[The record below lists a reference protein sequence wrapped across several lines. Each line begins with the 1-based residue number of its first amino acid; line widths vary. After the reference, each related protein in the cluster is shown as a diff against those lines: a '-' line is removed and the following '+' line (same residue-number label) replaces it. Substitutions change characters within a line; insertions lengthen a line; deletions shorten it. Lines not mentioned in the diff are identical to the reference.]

1 MQSHSFRSIGRIL
14 LAACMVSLGVT
25 SLSAQTAAPAA
36 PGTPNASRWDVFM
49 GYTYMGMHMINQPST
64 LRYSDIHLGAI
75 GSVSYWMN
83 RNFGGEVSYT
93 NSPDGL
99 NDGYSSIQVGP
110 EFRKQTQELTLFA
123 HGQIGVGRL
132 GGPNNSSPSFFEHN
146 RYVWG
151 PVINGGGGVDYTSPL
166 MNGRL
171 GFRLMQVD
179 YRYGHFNYGP
189 VNPPPTAGDIGGRT
203 NMRAITL
210 STGLLLHF
218 GSLVPPPPVTASCSI
233 SAAAIFPGD
242 PESASISAG
251 ALNPKMTATYS
262 WTSDSGPVTGSS
274 TTVTISTATLQ
285 PGTYTVKGHV
295 SEGPKPGQSADCSA
309 QFTVRAYEPPTIA
322 CSANPTSVRPGE
334 SSTITAR
341 GNSPQNLPLTYSY
354 SATSGSVSGSGTS
367 ATLSTSGASPG
378 TISITCNVV
387 DSKGQ
392 SASARTSVSVIAPP
406 PPPPVRAIPQ
416 TSSLCSMTFDRDKA
430 RPTRVDNEA
439 KACMDDVALALQRS
453 SDAKLAV
460 VGNNS
465 TPKTKAAQR
474 REANYAA
481 ERAVNAKDYL
491 VKEKGVDPSRV
502 MVFTGSA
509 DTDNVSTTLVPA
521 GATLN
526 TAGLSPVDES
536 AIKVQPR
543 KAVIAR
549 KKAATK

>member
-1 MQSHSFRSIGRIL
+1 
-14 LAACMVSLGVT
+14 V
-25 SLSAQTAAPAA
+25 
-36 PGTPNASRWDVFM
+36 
-49 GYTYMGMHMINQPST
+49 
-64 LRYSDIHLGAI
+64 
-75 GSVSYWMN
+75 
-83 RNFGGEVSYT
+83 
-93 NSPDGL
+93 
-99 NDGYSSIQVGP
+99 
-110 EFRKQTQELTLFA
+110 
-123 HGQIGVGRL
+123 
-132 GGPNNSSPSFFEHN
+132 
-146 RYVWG
+146 
-151 PVINGGGGVDYTSPL
+151 
-166 MNGRL
+166 
-171 GFRLMQVD
+171 
-179 YRYGHFNYGP
+179 
-189 VNPPPTAGDIGGRT
+189 
-203 NMRAITL
+203 
-210 STGLLLHF
+210 
-218 GSLVPPPPVTASCSI
+218 
-233 SAAAIFPGD
+233 IFPGD

-354 SATSGSVSGSGTS
+354 SATSGSVRGSGTS

-406 PPPPVRAIPQ
+406 PPPPPVHAIPQ

-465 TPKTKAAQR
+465 TPKSKAAQR
-474 REANYAA
+474 REAKYAA

-536 AIKVQPR
+536 ATKVQPR
-543 KAVIAR
+543 KAMA
-549 KKAATK
+549 KKRAATK